1 MKDTPIRVLVISD
14 YRDVQSCRPEAE
26 MFIRLAAE
34 GVRVDVLSYPDA
46 TFYNERFTKAGMRVI
61 LGHPAKKWSFSQ
73 VMKIRRLLHES
84 NYDIL
89 HLYNSKAMLNG
100 ITAALFCP
108 VKVLLYRG
116 YAGHIHWYD
125 PTAYLKY
132 LHPSVDGIIGITRS
146 ICDELNA
153 QIWFRKEVATYIPK
167 GHDPAWY
174 EHVLPAPLQPYDIPD
189 DAIVVVFM
197 ANNRPFKDVP
207 TLLKA
212 ADKFLSHDRLH
223 LLMIGQGL
231 DTMENTAFIRS
242 MKHGHKIHFTGFIHD
257 PLPFLKSGHI
267 VALAST
273 GGEGL
278 NKSVIESMSLGLAP
292 VITDIPG
299 NRDLVQDHVNG
310 RLIPPRHPEA
320 MAEAILSLADDP
332 KRLTELG
339 MKAREFMQSHMHI
352 DQTVQMTLA
361 YYKAL
366 LHSDSKGRDTG

>member
-1 MKDTPIRVLVISD
+1 MKEMPIRVLVISD

-34 GVRVDVLSYPDA
+34 GVGVDVLSYPNA
-46 TFYNERFTKAGMRVI
+46 TYFNERFAKAGIRVI
-61 LGHPAKKWSFSQ
+61 HGHPTKKWSFSQ
-73 VMKIRRLLHES
+73 VMKIRKLLRES

-100 ITAALFCP
+100 ITAALFCE

-116 YAGHIHWYD
+116 FAGHIHWYD

-132 LHPSVDGIIGITRS
+132 LHPAVDGIIGITRS

-153 QIWFRKEVATYIPK
+153 QIWFKKSVARYIPK

-174 EHVLPAPLQPYDIPD
+174 EHVPPAALQPYGIPD

-207 TLLKA
+207 SLLKA
-212 ADKFLSHDRLH
+212 ADLFLSHERLH

-231 DTMENTAFIRS
+231 DTVKNISFIRN
-242 MKHGHKIHFTGFIHD
+242 MKHGHKIHLMGFIHE
-257 PLPFLKSGHI
+257 PLPLLKAGHI
-267 VALAST
+267 IALSST

-299 NRDLVQDHVNG
+299 NRDLVQDQING
-310 RLIPPRHPEA
+310 RLIPPCHPEA
-320 MAEAILSLADDP
+320 MADAIRALADDP
-332 KRLTELG
+332 DRLNELG
-339 MKAREFMQSHMHI
+339 KKAKEFMQTDMHI
-352 DQTVQMTLA
+352 DRSVQETLA
-361 YYKAL
+361 YYNAL
-366 LHSDSKGRDTG
+366 LRSG